1 MVDYV
6 HTPNNLTDQFTK
18 GLSRNVIESA
28 SREMG
33 MRPM

>member
-6 HTPNNLTDQFTK
+6 HMLNNLADQLTK
-18 GLSRNVIESA
+18 GLLCNVIESA

-33 MRPM
+33 MSPM